1 MIKSLNQPGNSRKRV
16 GLRRR
21 QQGTQ
26 SSHRTTHDWQNRKQ
40 WLQLCHWC
48 CEFIDKN
55 QICPCTHTENEV
67 AWQGKECQDAES
79 INSGSVLCASANST
93 QFLACV
99 PSTDDVQCL
108 QKLKKHDVKSTHK
121 NVCPLLR
128 VLKFYLKCLQMRVLT
143 RVLQQSMLTTDT
155 HWDCPQ
161 LQVLA
166 HRTQKWVATTEVN
179 KFPSPS
185 LIWSITQWTPSLS
198 SKVFILHEAHFQK
211 FWFAEEKTEHNFDP
225 LFPLLM
231 LFASTEVWSH
241 NSALI
246 LFTKSCDL
254 IFASIEC
261 QLLKQEILQL
271 PFVSK
276 EHFSKNWGM
285 AGGILNANL
294 LMFAF
299 VTI

>member
-1 MIKSLNQPGNSRKRV
+1 MERHTHHHCQTQWSNLLTNQGIHARELAWGGDNKEHKV
-16 GLRRR
+16 
-21 QQGTQ
+21 
-26 SSHRTTHDWQNRKQ
+26 
-40 WLQLCHWC
+40 
-48 CEFIDKN
+48 
-55 QICPCTHTENEV
+55 HTEQHMIGKIGSNGFNCVIDAVNSLTKTKFVLAPTQKMRLPGKGKNVKTLSPSTVEV
-67 AWQGKECQDAES
+67 
-79 INSGSVLCASANST
+79 
-93 QFLACV
+93 FCV
-99 PSTDDVQCL
+99 PVPTELNFWLVCPAL
-108 QKLKKHDVKSTHK
+108 MMFNACKNWKKHDVKSTHK

-185 LIWSITQWTPSLS
+185 LFWSITQWTPSLS
-198 SKVFILHEAHFQK
+198 SKVFILREAHFQK

-261 QLLKQEILQL
+261 QL
-271 PFVSK
+271 
-276 EHFSKNWGM
+276 
-285 AGGILNANL
+285 
-294 LMFAF
+294 
-299 VTI
+299 